1 VTVYTTTNTALDKTH
16 LVQAKTPGSIA
27 VWIFI
32 YAELTEFGLFF
43 LAFFVA
49 KFYFPE
55 EFYHGPSQLNTMTGF
70 LNTLVLLSSSFFV
83 ASAVQS
89 IKRGSQRQ
97 SLIWLILT
105 ILAGISYCVIKS
117 WEYSWNIS
125 MGITSRSN
133 YFFTSY
139 YYITF
144 NHLLHVLIGIC
155 TMTGVAVLTAMGCF
169 NARSHEGFLGAASY
183 WHMIDL
189 VWILI
194 FPIVYVLR

>member
-1 VTVYTTTNTALDKTH
+1 MIETMPAETEQ
-16 LVQAKTPGSIA
+16 VQRKTPGSIA

-49 KFYFPE
+49 KFYFPQ
-55 EFYHGPSQLNTMTGF
+55 EFYQGPSQLNTMTGF

-83 ASAVQS
+83 ARAVQS
-89 IKRGSQRQ
+89 IKRGAQRQ
-97 SLIWLILT
+97 SLSWLVLT
-105 ILAGISYCVIKS
+105 ILAGVSYCLIKY
-117 WEYSWNIS
+117 WEYNWNLS
-125 MGITSRSN
+125 MGITARSN
-133 YFFTSY
+133 YFFSSY

-144 NHLLHVLIGIC
+144 NHLLHVMVGMC
-155 TMTGVAVLTAMGCF
+155 TMTGVAILTALGYF
-169 NARSHEGFLGAASY
+169 NSSSYEGFEGAASY

-194 FPIVYVLR
+194 FPLVYILR